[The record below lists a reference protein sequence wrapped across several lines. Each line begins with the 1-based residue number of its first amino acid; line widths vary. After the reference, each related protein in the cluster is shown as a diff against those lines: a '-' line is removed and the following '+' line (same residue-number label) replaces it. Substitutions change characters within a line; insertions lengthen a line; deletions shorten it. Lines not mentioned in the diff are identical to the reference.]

1 MMHSSVKNKNWIVS
15 QRQAN
20 SWYNYLNSKRLKLEL
35 KRIHKGIG
43 HKKFYLQVIYL
54 ENKKMF
60 NYIICGCG
68 FVHIFIF

>member
-1 MMHSSVKNKNWIVS
+1 MNSSVKNKNWIVS

-35 KRIHKGIG
+35 KKVHKGIRN
-43 HKKFYLQVIYL
+43 KKYYLQVIYL

-60 NYIICGCG
+60 NYIICDSG
-68 FVHIFIF
+68 FAHVFIF